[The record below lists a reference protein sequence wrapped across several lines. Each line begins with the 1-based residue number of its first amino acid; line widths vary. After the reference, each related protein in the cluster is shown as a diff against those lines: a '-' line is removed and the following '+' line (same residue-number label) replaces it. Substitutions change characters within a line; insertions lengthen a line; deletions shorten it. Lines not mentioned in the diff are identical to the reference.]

1 MNNTKERTRTMDIL
15 ILIITILIIINLIG
29 DKFINGFKE
38 SQAKSYITSANGLV
52 EKAKTAKAKEISVME
67 DNSFLVVSV
76 CDISKDTSPFNNS
89 KYVCDYSY
97 VVISKSLGQI
107 VYSIQLLDEKGNA
120 LPYNYKTLL
129 SYKQIIYNA
138 SKKDLKSISEVNVN

>member
-1 MNNTKERTRTMDIL
+1 MNNTSERTKTMDIL

-52 EKAKTAKAKEISVME
+52 EKAKSIKEKEISEME
-67 DNSFLVVSV
+67 DNSFIVISV
-76 CDISKDTSPFNNS
+76 CDISKDTSPFSNS

-97 VVISKSLGQI
+97 VVIYKSLGQI
-107 VYSIQLLDEKGNA
+107 VYGVQLLDEKGNA

-129 SYKQIIYNA
+129 NYKQIKTNA
-138 SKKDLKSISEVNVN
+138 NKKDLKSIKEISVN